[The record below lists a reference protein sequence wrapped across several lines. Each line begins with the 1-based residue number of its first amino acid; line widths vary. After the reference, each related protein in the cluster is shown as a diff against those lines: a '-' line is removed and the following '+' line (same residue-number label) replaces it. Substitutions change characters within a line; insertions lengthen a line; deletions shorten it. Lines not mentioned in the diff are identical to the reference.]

1 MNKININYILMLIS
15 SGTYFRHIFFD
26 IWGFSTGGLS
36 PGITN
41 QFHSS
46 YKLKG
51 GDKMDYEIEPVEEY
65 GVEPVNFYFEKE
77 INIFGFH
84 IKIQL
89 HR

>member
-1 MNKININYILMLIS
+1 
-15 SGTYFRHIFFD
+15 
-26 IWGFSTGGLS
+26 
-36 PGITN
+36 
-41 QFHSS
+41 
-46 YKLKG
+46 
-51 GDKMDYEIEPVEEY
+51 MDYEIEPVEEY